1 MAATMIARTVYICGG
16 GIEHKPLGL
25 SGRDRGWGYGPINTA
40 LLHWKSISRAN
51 IRPTNVSS
59 ATYRPARSRLGHLAV
74 TNLNLITWNEIGRTL
89 LRESRRLNNRHCARL
104 SASSIFSESFN
115 LFRDYYYR
123 RDRRAIY
130 LYFILLLHSVVLNW
144 FKRPFFSFFFQIFEY
159 CVYKRK
165 KEM

>member
-1 MAATMIARTVYICGG
+1 MIARTVYICGG

-123 RDRRAIY
+123 RDRSCDLSLFYSIITLCCTELVQA
-130 LYFILLLHSVVLNW
+130 
-144 FKRPFFSFFFQIFEY
+144 SFFFFFSSNIR
-159 CVYKRK
+159 VLRL
-165 KEM
+165 

>member
-1 MAATMIARTVYICGG
+1 MEGDRWG
-16 GIEHKPLGL
+16 EHKPLGL
-25 SGRDRGWGYGPINTA
+25 SARDRGWGYGPINTA

-74 TNLNLITWNEIGRTL
+74 TNLNLITRNEIGRTL
-89 LRESRRLNNRHCARL
+89 PREPRRLNNRHCARL
-104 SASSIFSESFN
+104 SSPSIFSQSFN

-130 LYFILLLHSVVLNW
+130 LYLILLLRSVVSNW
-144 FKRPFFSFFFQIFEY
+144 FKRSFPFFFPQYSKLYSFI
-159 CVYKRK
+159 KGK
-165 KEM
+165 KM

>member
-123 RDRRAIY
+123 RDRSRDLSLFYSIITLCCTELVQA
-130 LYFILLLHSVVLNW
+130 
-144 FKRPFFSFFFQIFEY
+144 SFFFFFSSNIR
-159 CVYKRK
+159 VLRL
-165 KEM
+165 

>member
-1 MAATMIARTVYICGG
+1 MIARTVYICGG

-123 RDRRAIY
+123 RDRSRDLSLFYSIITLCCTELVQA
-130 LYFILLLHSVVLNW
+130 
-144 FKRPFFSFFFQIFEY
+144 SFFFFFSSNIR
-159 CVYKRK
+159 VLRL
-165 KEM
+165 